1 MQTRDV
7 QELLKQAGYYN
18 GQIDGDA
25 GRQTMYA
32 VAITESNA
40 RAMTVGWPEKRR
52 LIAAGQRVLAAQGYS
67 VGKADGIA
75 GPRTARVLHEW
86 REDLEV
92 EKVSDIVAP
101 VSRPVAKP
109 GQWPTQ
115 AQVRSGK
122 SIFGKPGTAE
132 CTAGSVL
139 FPVQMEIAWQPGQM
153 ISSAACHRRAEDAFT
168 SIFAEAVKHYGERD
182 FRALGL
188 DQFGGC
194 FNHRNARG
202 GSALSM
208 HAWGIAIDLDPL
220 RNGLKVRRPIARL
233 SQPDADAFWRIV
245 EAHGAVSLGRA
256 RGYDFMHM
264 QLATL

>member
-86 REDLEV
+86 REDQAQDEP
-92 EKVSDIVAP
+92 AP
-101 VSRPVAKP
+101 TPTAPARPVAKP
-109 GQWPTQ
+109 ARWPTQ
-115 AQVRSGK
+115 SEVRSGK
-122 SIFGKPGTAE
+122 SIFGKPGSAD
-132 CTAGSVL
+132 CTAGVIL
-139 FPVQMEIAWQPGQM
+139 FPLQIEVAWAPGQM
-153 ISSAACHRRAEDAFT
+153 ISHAACHRLAADTFT
-168 SIFAEAVKHYGERD
+168 SIFAEAVRHYGERD

-188 DQFGGC
+188 DQWGGC
-194 FNHRNARG
+194 YNYRPTRG
-202 GSALSM
+202 GSSLSM
-208 HAWGIAIDLDPL
+208 HAWGIAIDIDPL

-233 SQPDADAFWRIV
+233 SQLDAEPFWRIV
-245 EAHGAVSLGRA
+245 EAHGATSLGRA
-256 RGYDFMHM
+256 RGYDWMHT